1 MVSWTKIWKWSK
13 LHKNSTIGWFKVT
26 SYFMET
32 TSKSWPAGP
41 KPRVGRKC
49 SEHVFKPWTKVLG
62 YCTLKENSRDEGL
75 ALEVP
80 LQGVNVTSRELINKA
95 CKERKNPSTRWLVF
109 LHIGRLLQSRG
120 STNMNFPWHRFIF
133 YMGSFWPL
141 TRFTISTK
149 LTHEFVDFIIH
160 HMILLPHKIWTQML
174 IGRSMPT
181 WGVWEGPFDV
191 VSLDYT
197 CAKSR

>member
-1 MVSWTKIWKWSK
+1 
-13 LHKNSTIGWFKVT
+13 
-26 SYFMET
+26 MET

-80 LQGVNVTSRELINKA
+80 LQGFNVTSRELINKA

-149 LTHEFVDFIIH
+149 LTHEFVDFIFTSTTWFYFH
-160 HMILLPHKIWTQML
+160 TKFGRKCLLGGPCLHEECERVHLML
-174 IGRSMPT
+174 
-181 WGVWEGPFDV
+181 
-191 VSLDYT
+191 
-197 CAKSR
+197 